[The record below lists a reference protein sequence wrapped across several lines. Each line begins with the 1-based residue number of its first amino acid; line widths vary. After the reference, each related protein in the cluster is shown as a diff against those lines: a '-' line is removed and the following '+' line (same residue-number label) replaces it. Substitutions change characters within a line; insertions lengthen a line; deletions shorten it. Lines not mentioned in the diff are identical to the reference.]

1 MNKVDE
7 LTNRLENWKFADA
20 RVIAD
25 NTSLNYKQ
33 REVIYGLDAL
43 LGNVGWFEGVM
54 GNFIGSVVSL
64 LCQELS
70 EKYLDILDKETE

>member
-7 LTNRLENWKFADA
+7 LTNRLENWKFSDA

-25 NTSLNYKQ
+25 NTNLTYKQ
-33 REVIYGLDAL
+33 REVIYGLGTL
-43 LGNVGWFEGVM
+43 LGNVGWFEGAM
-54 GNFIGSVVSL
+54 GDFIGGVVSL

-70 EKYLDILDKETE
+70 EKYLDILDKGGK